1 MNSST
6 PDLYITVDSETS
18 RDVDDAFCVGSLP
31 GGSFHVSV
39 AIANPCE
46 LVSIGSDTDINARK
60 LGATIYLRDHP
71 AHRMIHASISEDR
84 ASLVQG
90 MSRAVLI
97 FDMTLDADLEVQQ
110 AVVRSDQINV
120 AYRLSYQDIP
130 LVRSEERR
138 VGKECVSTCRSRWSP
153 YH

>member
-18 RDVDDAFCVGSLP
+18 RDLDDAFCVGSLP

-71 AHRMIHASISEDR
+71 DHRMIHASISEDR

-97 FDMTLDADLEVQQ
+97 F
-110 AVVRSDQINV
+110 RSDEHT
-120 AYRLSYQDIP
+120 
-130 LVRSEERR
+130 SELPSQMRI
-138 VGKECVSTCRSRWSP
+138 
-153 YH
+153 

>member
-1 MNSST
+1 MRISDWSSDVCSS
-6 PDLYITVDSETS
+6 DL
-18 RDVDDAFCVGSLP
+18 
-31 GGSFHVSV
+31 VSV

-110 AVVRSDQINV
+110 AVVRSDKINV

-130 LVRSEERR
+130 LVLAASEHESGRPSLGERLF
-138 VGKECVSTCRSRWSP
+138 
-153 YH
+153 

>member
-1 MNSST
+1 
-6 PDLYITVDSETS
+6 
-18 RDVDDAFCVGSLP
+18 
-31 GGSFHVSV
+31 
-39 AIANPCE
+39 
-46 LVSIGSDTDINARK
+46 
-60 LGATIYLRDHP
+60 
-71 AHRMIHASISEDR
+71 MIHASISEDR

-130 LVRSEERR
+130 LVLADSEHAAQPSLAAATQLTSRLLAKRR
-138 VGKECVSTCRSRWSP
+138 NKVALAFYDMAQLIMTDEEGNLRRQESQEAMIGNILVQELMIMANTQAGLNLFRQNIPDIGKEQLR
-153 YH
+153 